1 MKKEREFKL
10 KAFPNLAMS
19 VIFPFLFIFNELRIR
34 SLADI
39 SEGNMFL
46 FIYFCNI
53 MIPGTIFMLKFS
65 GSYKGGWVFRAAP
78 IERESAAFS
87 AAIKAFL
94 AKLYL
99 PIFVVI
105 SVAYV
110 FIFSARILP
119 DLGVVL
125 LSAILQSLITY
136 RVMKDEDFP
145 YTRSFEFAQDPG
157 TARMMLMTF
166 IIGAF
171 LGVHFIA
178 RAIDYGIYVYLVL
191 LIVAVVIG
199 WRKTF
204 PEDWKA
210 EDVKETSKAEVEM

>member
-1 MKKEREFKL
+1 M
-10 KAFPNLAMS
+10 
-19 VIFPFLFIFNELRIR
+19 
-34 SLADI
+34 
-39 SEGNMFL
+39 
-46 FIYFCNI
+46 
-53 MIPGTIFMLKFS
+53 
-65 GSYKGGWVFRAAP
+65 
-78 IERESAAFS
+78 
-87 AAIKAFL
+87 
-94 AKLYL
+94 
-99 PIFVVI
+99 
-105 SVAYV
+105 

-157 TARMMLMTF
+157 TARMIMMTL

-191 LIVAVVIG
+191 LIVAVVVG

-204 PEDWKA
+204 PEGWKPDDA
-210 EDVKETSKAEVEM
+210 KGSSEAEVEI